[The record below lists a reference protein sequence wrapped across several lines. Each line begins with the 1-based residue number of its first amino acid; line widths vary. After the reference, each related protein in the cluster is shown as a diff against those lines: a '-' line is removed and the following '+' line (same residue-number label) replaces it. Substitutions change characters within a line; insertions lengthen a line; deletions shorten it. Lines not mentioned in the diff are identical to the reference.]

1 LHVFLVQ
8 VDGLREKELVTGTKS
23 TNVELTS
30 LWKRVD
36 ENLKSFFGEYDGLL
50 PPIH

>member
-1 LHVFLVQ
+1 MA
-8 VDGLREKELVTGTKS
+8 GTKP

-36 ENLKSFFGEYDGLL
+36 ENLKSFFGEFNGLISL
-50 PPIH
+50 IH